1 MLGWGAADWV
11 AQVPNANIMQQQP
24 VAAGHVTQQAAEGMF
39 VHFTTPQATFIPRLA
54 HALSDLGLVRT
65 CRLL

>member
-1 MLGWGAADWV
+1 MLGWGAVGWV
-11 AQVPNANIMQQQP
+11 AGQLPHASIACCSRARDEQ
-24 VAAGHVTQQAAEGMF
+24 TAERMF
-39 VHFTTPQATFIPRLA
+39 MHFTTSQATFIPRLA